1 MDTIFIRQLTV
12 ETVIGI
18 YDWEREIKQPVLFD
32 LELAC
37 DVARA
42 AVSDS
47 VDDTLNYKAVCKR
60 VIAFVEA
67 SEFQL
72 VETLAERVAQLIISE
87 FDVPWLRVQVN
98 KRGALRG
105 AMDVGVLIER
115 GERQHASEGGPE
127 RRSPVKTQTSAQGE
141 TAT

>member
-1 MDTIFIRQLTV
+1 MDTIFIRELTV

-32 LELAC
+32 IEMAC
-37 DVARA
+37 DIARA
-42 AVSDS
+42 AATDS
-47 VDDTLNYKAVCKR
+47 VDDTLNYKAVSKR
-60 VIAFVEA
+60 VIGFVEG

-72 VETLAERVAQLIISE
+72 VETLAERVAELIMGE
-87 FDVPWLRVQVN
+87 FDVPWVRLRVN

-115 GERQHASEGGPE
+115 GER
-127 RRSPVKTQTSAQGE
+127 V
-141 TAT
+141 

>member
-1 MDTIFIRQLTV
+1 MDTIFIRELTV

-32 LELAC
+32 LEMAC

-42 AVSDS
+42 AASDS
-47 VDDTLNYKAVCKR
+47 VDDTLNYKDVCKR

-87 FDVPWLRVQVN
+87 FQVPWIRLQVN
-98 KRGALRG
+98 KKGALRG
-105 AMDVGVLIER
+105 AMDVGVRIER
-115 GERQHASEGGPE
+115 G
-127 RRSPVKTQTSAQGE
+127 SPNNGSGE
-141 TAT
+141 